1 MWCNG
6 SGVTMLR
13 LCLCTRIIKTLNGS
27 WMLNGVRHLRLVFS
41 NLFCS
46 VKPDAPACTFLPCL
60 GQFVVAMLSATRP
73 TECTFLGDAFTNS
86 HHITIFD
93 F

>member
-13 LCLCTRIIKTLNGS
+13 LCLCTRIIKTLNSS
-27 WMLNGVRHLRLVFS
+27 WMLNGVTHLRLVFS
-41 NLFCS
+41 NSFCS
-46 VKPDAPACTFLPCL
+46 VKPDAPACKFLSCL

-73 TECTFLGDAFTNS
+73 TECTFPVDVLTNS